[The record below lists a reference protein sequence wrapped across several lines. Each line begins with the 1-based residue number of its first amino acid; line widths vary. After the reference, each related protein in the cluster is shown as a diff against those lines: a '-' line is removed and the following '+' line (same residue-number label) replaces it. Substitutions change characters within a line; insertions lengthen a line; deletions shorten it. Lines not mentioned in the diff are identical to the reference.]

1 MLLILDK
8 VVSRLVTLL
17 EFIYAAVHASDI
29 LVLFVSS
36 SVILHFRYSLFMP
49 TSSAT
54 SALPHLEVHVGM
66 IHSLGHFCCSGSLY
80 DPTGLPLAGWNF
92 LLSSS

>member
-1 MLLILDK
+1 MLLILNK

-36 SVILHFRYSLFMP
+36 SVMWHFRYSVFLP
-49 TSSAT
+49 TS
-54 SALPHLEVHVGM
+54 
-66 IHSLGHFCCSGSLY
+66 
-80 DPTGLPLAGWNF
+80 
-92 LLSSS
+92 